1 MKTFNFETFK
11 DVAKEFAHIIQESTF
26 ADLLHSFM
34 HPMTDS
40 VVSYGVTATAITI
53 ATIAID
59 WSLQQSNGNRPNSN
73 GNRKVLQ
80 RLTRRKVKQQ
90 EFTLKGRIGQTIGR
104 VKMNK
109 DQSIDA
115 FISDLETLNQIN
127 RGRHSGP
134 KVRFEIH
141 GFEKPFAPQAGNFTH
156 YSPFVGS
163 LLFGQDSHGVKG
175 IAKIQRRGKMIYSEV
190 EFESDLGHFRLELPH
205 FPGSLASKDLKFM
218 VDIGCHTKNLIG

>member
-1 MKTFNFETFK
+1 MKAFNFEVFK
-11 DVAKEFAHIIQESTF
+11 GVAKEFAHIIQESTF
-26 ADLLHSFM
+26 AELLHSFM
-34 HPMTDS
+34 NPMTDS
-40 VVSYGVTATAITI
+40 VISYGVTATAITI

-59 WSLQQSNGNRPNSN
+59 WSLQQSSSTRAKP
-73 GNRKVLQ
+73 
-80 RLTRRKVKQQ
+80 TRRKIKQQ